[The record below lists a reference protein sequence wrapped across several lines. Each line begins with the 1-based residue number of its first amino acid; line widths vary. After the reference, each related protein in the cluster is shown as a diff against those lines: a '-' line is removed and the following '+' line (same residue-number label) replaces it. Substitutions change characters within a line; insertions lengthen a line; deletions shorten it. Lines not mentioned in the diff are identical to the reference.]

1 VRENDV
7 VEASSGAYIPTKES
21 RVMTTIP
28 KRYRARVAAF
38 IAVAAVAACQSSDKL
53 PPKGSTVT
61 VAANPATIPLATAAE
76 CGSLLGVTTCGT
88 ADIVATI
95 ASELGVPLPGQDV
108 RFSSTAGF
116 LYTGSALSPV
126 NAANIPI
133 RTDRFGNANVSLITS
148 TTATVTAKSGAASGT
163 LTINTVSGNLS
174 SILLNIDISTSG
186 CSTKGLS
193 IDSCGQIVCFK
204 ATAVDSTGKGIQGV
218 PLVFK
223 LQNNTSSD
231 GKTFNVTFTNSSTTT
246 NTNGDAFAQFTPD
259 NTCSAQCSQSQN
271 GGKSCVGEVVC
282 TTQGG
287 TFQSNTLKLN
297 IGIQ

>member
-1 VRENDV
+1 
-7 VEASSGAYIPTKES
+7 
-21 RVMTTIP
+21 MTTIP

-88 ADIVATI
+88 ADIVATV

-116 LYTGSALSPV
+116 LYTGTASSPV

-133 RTDRFGNANVSLITS
+133 RTDRFGNANVSLTTS
-148 TTATVTAKSGAASGT
+148 TTATVSAKSGAASGT

-174 SILLNIDISTSG
+174 SITLNFDKTSTG
-186 CSTKGLS
+186 CNSSLNLTNCSQKA
-193 IDSCGQIVCFK
+193 CFVAK
-204 ATAVDSTGKGIQGV
+204 ALDGTGKGISGV
-218 PLVFK
+218 VLLFK
-223 LQNNTSSD
+223 LQNNVSGGNTLN
-231 GKTFNVTFTNSSTTT
+231 GTFDNSAAPTDS
-246 NTNGDAFAQFTPD
+246 NGELAAAFTPAPGTAAGSCVD
-259 NTCSAQCSQSQN
+259 QCSVPKNCS
-271 GGKSCVGEVVC
+271 GEVVV

-287 TFQSNTLKLN
+287 GFTSNAFTLTVT
-297 IGIQ
+297 Q